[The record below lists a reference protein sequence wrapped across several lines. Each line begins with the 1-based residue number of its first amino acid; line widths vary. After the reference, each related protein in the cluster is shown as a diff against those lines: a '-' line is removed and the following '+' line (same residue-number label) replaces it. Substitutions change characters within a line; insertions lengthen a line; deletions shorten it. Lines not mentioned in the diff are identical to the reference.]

1 MERKNCERETF
12 FERKKEERGRLIEV
26 ISMKQNMII
35 KVIT

>member
-12 FERKKEERGRLIEV
+12 LRKKEERGRLIEM
-26 ISMKQNMII
+26 ISMKQSMII